1 MLDPMEEVHSP
12 KPPLSSNFS
21 NLKYFRM
28 EPIYMNSL
36 HIHARNALLIGV
48 SSLCLL
54 CSCFSISGLV
64 MVSPVVRDLN
74 LTKGNIHIGMY
85 ITAICFTLIVL
96 ICCLV
101 SYILSIVA
109 MKYEEQTQKLTNK
122 SNNSQ
127 ILDYETQLS
136 NLLRKE
142 YKIIGKRKMTL
153 ITMVTYMLFLFLLLL
168 YYLCSV
174 IVAVRDI
181 AFWDFVAREKC
192 EKQTQ
197 IRCSTIRLGYI
208 FILIACIVAL
218 LDIVPLIA
226 LNFTAISHVGSKKS
240 CSSMKAFQSLTIE
253 TGRRRRSSIS

>member
-1 MLDPMEEVHSP
+1 
-12 KPPLSSNFS
+12 
-21 NLKYFRM
+21 M
-28 EPIYMNSL
+28 EPTYMNSL
-36 HIHARNALLIGV
+36 HIHARNVLLIGV
-48 SSLCLL
+48 FSLCLL

-64 MVSPVVRDLN
+64 MVSPIVRDLN
-74 LTKGNIHIGMY
+74 LTKGNIHIRMY
-85 ITAICFTLIVL
+85 IIATCCTLIVL
-96 ICCLV
+96 ICFLV

-127 ILDYETQLS
+127 ILYYETQLG
-136 NLLRKE
+136 NLFRSE

-153 ITMVTYMLFLFLLLL
+153 ITMVAYMLFLFLLLL

-208 FILIACIVAL
+208 FILIACIVVL

-226 LNFTAISHVGSKKS
+226 VNFTAISHVGSKKS
-240 CSSMKAFQSLTIE
+240 CGSMKAFQSLTIE
-253 TGRRRRSSIS
+253 TDRRRRSSIS